1 MKKLFKSILVVVMVL
16 MCTFVL
22 VGCSKQ
28 EKGELSR
35 VTVDVNPSIEFM
47 VDEDQKV
54 VSCTALNDDGSI
66 ILAGEAIIG
75 KDVEE
80 ATQIVLSLCTET
92 GYIVKSETTVS
103 SNNITISVSGDSE
116 YAKKLANDLV
126 DSAQKFLEDSGI
138 SAAVSQGKALAI
150 AELKLLVLNNSTF
163 TEEEVN
169 AMSEEDLLKA
179 LKVSR
184 METAELISED
194 MKKLY
199 FEAKEYEISFAE
211 KEATANIIKELGVV
225 YQFVYAGYSAAL
237 AGYRTAITN
246 LENTKYNTLISPDST
261 YQETLVK
268 LREAKAKYVEQ
279 RSYVASL
286 EVGDLKIQ
294 AELKL
299 KDLEEA
305 YNKLEEAYVA
315 AGDAAVK
322 SFDYVIDLMKQAEAG
337 FAAVDQRLQELNFE
351 EELAKRTKELETAMN
366 NTKDQFFAKFEEAH
380 KEDIE
385 KMEADLKAQKEALK
399 ESILNKSEASEA

>member
-1 MKKLFKSILVVVMVL
+1 MKKVFKSILVLVMVV

-54 VSCTALNDDGSI
+54 VSCTALNDDGSV
-66 ILAGEAIIG
+66 ILAGEAIVG

-92 GYIVKSETTVS
+92 GYIVKSETTIS
-103 SNNITISVSGDSE
+103 SNNVTISVSGDSE
-116 YAKKLANDLV
+116 YAKKLASDLV
-126 DSAQKFLEDSGI
+126 DSAQKFLDKSGI
-138 SAAVSQGKALAI
+138 NAAVSQGKALAI

-211 KEATANIIKELGVV
+211 KEATANVIKELGVL
-225 YQFVYAGYSAAL
+225 YQFAYAGYATAL
-237 AGYRTAITN
+237 AGYRSAITS
-246 LENTKYNTLISPDST
+246 LENVKYNALISPTSA
-261 YQETLVK
+261 YQETLVA

-305 YNKLEEAYVA
+305 YNKLEEAYIA

-337 FAAVDQRLQELNFE
+337 FANVDEVLKELNFE
-351 EELAKRTKELETAMN
+351 EELTKKAKELETAMN

-399 ESILNKSEASEA
+399 ESILNNSGASEA